1 MKFIWKEA
9 WKLETEQ
16 NHFKGTPMITLRL
29 NITHET
35 AGGSLAGE
43 GVLRAMRARYA
54 FSAFGERGNKTFFHR
69 EPMVLKI

>member
-1 MKFIWKEA
+1 MSFIWKEA
-9 WKLETEQ
+9 WKLEKEQ

-43 GVLRAMRARYA
+43 GVLRAMRA
-54 FSAFGERGNKTFFHR
+54 
-69 EPMVLKI
+69 